1 MARLPDLADLM
12 AAQARPEEPPQVPSY
27 LRQYT
32 CPETTRARNNPLTY
46 RDPTGERAVKNLE
59 PKRKRRRQRRR

>member
-1 MARLPDLADLM
+1 MGRLPDPADLM
-12 AAQARPEEPPQVPSY
+12 AAQARRDEPPQVPSY

-32 CPETTRARNNPLTY
+32 CPETTRARGNRLTY

-59 PKRKRRRQRRR
+59 PKRKRRRRRR